1 MKDTPLDIRIILQ
14 FINITLHL
22 RIQSIKFSKI
32 SVIYFMILYL
42 YRRKIQ
48 AKKVQFEM
56 ENLSSVSFCSE
67 FEISRDLRT

>member
-32 SVIYFMILYL
+32 SVIYFMILY
-42 YRRKIQ
+42 RSKIR